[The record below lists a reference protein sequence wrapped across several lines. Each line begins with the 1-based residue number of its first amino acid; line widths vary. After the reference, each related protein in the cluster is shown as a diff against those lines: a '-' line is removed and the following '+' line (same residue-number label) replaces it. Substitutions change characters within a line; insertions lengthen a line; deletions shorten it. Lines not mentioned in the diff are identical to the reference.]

1 MDRLVAKA
9 IFQMCAKAALLTAIV
24 GAIIGVIG
32 YVNKWD
38 GQYAYSNAFFL
49 AGCLLI
55 IAGAS
60 SRYNAGQGWNVF
72 QQFHAES
79 FRGMSRSEQA
89 KFIIDTSSSMST
101 VILGVLSGIF
111 LIILS
116 ALAAYLF

>member
-1 MDRLVAKA
+1 MDRTVVKA
-9 IFQMCAKAALLTAIV
+9 ILKMCAKAALLAAVV
-24 GAIIGVIG
+24 GAVVGVIG
-32 YVNKWD
+32 YVNKWE

-72 QQFHAES
+72 QQFQAES

-89 KFIIDTSSSMST
+89 RFIIDTSSSVST

-116 ALAAYLF
+116 AMAAYLF